1 MFAIIHKFA
10 WFFTSE
16 MYKNEKRQ
24 FILIDFKE
32 NVETEKKRNSTL
44 NKCHCAVM
52 ILALS
57 GNFGSISA
65 KFRRKKIKCRTKW
78 HLNAT
83 N

>member
-32 NVETEKKRNSTL
+32 NVETEKKE
-44 NKCHCAVM
+44 
-52 ILALS
+52 
-57 GNFGSISA
+57 
-65 KFRRKKIKCRTKW
+65 KFHIK
-78 HLNAT
+78 
-83 N
+83 